1 MSPAHAGLIA
11 GLTVAAFSAA
21 NSLIVRWIGARIP
34 SITLNAWRCTVAA
47 LIFLP
52 LWWLS
57 NSTVI
62 PTAHALLWIGLSV
75 LFTIVLGDTS
85 FFLAIKKIGVSKA
98 MPIAKTY
105 PVFTVLLSWVVL
117 HEPLGLLKMIGVAL
131 AVGGTAL
138 MSRRAPS
145 ATEGTTAIDADV
157 RQSARDH
164 RNGFLIAIGTALA
177 WALGAVILKIS
188 LTSADVV
195 TVSLFKTI
203 IAGVMLASLS
213 ARVDHVPVQAVLL
226 DRTKLLLAGAT
237 GVTLAGA
244 ALFLVYSTSLVGAGA
259 AAVYSGLAPLFAV
272 PLGVL
277 IFKERMSVAAAIGCS
292 LAIGGIICVSLG

>member
-1 MSPAHAGLIA
+1 MSPAHLGLIA
-11 GLTVAAFSAA
+11 GLSVAAFSAA
-21 NSLIVRWIGARIP
+21 NSLIVRWIGPRIP

-52 LWWLS
+52 LWWWS
-57 NSTVI
+57 SGTVV
-62 PTAHALLWIGLSV
+62 PSAHALLWIGLSV

-117 HEPLGLLKMIGVAL
+117 HEALTLLKMLGVAL

-145 ATEGTTAIDADV
+145 ATEGTTTIEEDL

-177 WALGAVILKIS
+177 WALGAVILRIS
-188 LTSADVV
+188 LASADVV

-203 IAGVMLASLS
+203 IAAVMLATLS
-213 ARVDHVPVQAVLL
+213 ARVDHVPVQDVLL
-226 DRTKLLLAGAT
+226 NHTKVLLAGAT

-244 ALFLVYSTSLVGAGA
+244 ALLLVYSTSLVGAGA

-277 IFKERMSVAAAIGCS
+277 IFKERMGVAAAIGCA

>member
-1 MSPAHAGLIA
+1 MEPAHAGLIA
-11 GLTVAAFSAA
+11 GLSVAAFSAA

-34 SITLNAWRCTVAA
+34 PITLNAWRCTVAA

-52 LWWLS
+52 LWWS
-57 NSTVI
+57 SSGVV
-62 PTAHALLWIGLSV
+62 PGAHALLWIGLSV
-75 LFTIVLGDTS
+75 LFSIVIGDTS

-105 PVFTVLLSWVVL
+105 PVFTVLLSRLLLNESLSV
-117 HEPLGLLKMIGVAL
+117 LKMLGVAL

-145 ATEGTTAIDADV
+145 ATDGTTTIEEDV
-157 RQSARDH
+157 RKSAREH
-164 RNGFLIAIGTALA
+164 RNGFLIAIGTAVA
-177 WALGAVILKIS
+177 WAVGAVILRVS
-188 LTSADVV
+188 LTTADVV
-195 TVSLFKTI
+195 TVSFFKTV
-203 IAGVMLASLS
+203 IAGVLLATLS

-237 GVTLAGA
+237 GITLAGA
-244 ALFLVYSTSLVGAGA
+244 ALLLVYSTSLVGAGA

-277 IFKERMSVAAAIGCS
+277 IFKERMSIPAAVGCA
-292 LAIGGIICVSLG
+292 LAIGGIICVSMG